1 MSLYTDENLPLMKLY
16 RLESVLKSATDR
28 RVWMKSGGYLVIE
41 PTEALTVID
50 VNSGKSIKGK
60 NAEEQFLKINIEA
73 AKEIARQLRLRNIS
87 GIVMIDFI
95 NMKEESHN
103 HELMKNLAEYV
114 RTDPV
119 RTTVVDMTKL
129 GLVELTR
136 QKGKRALH
144 EVFSEIK

>member
-1 MSLYTDENLPLMKLY
+1 
-16 RLESVLKSATDR
+16 
-28 RVWMKSGGYLVIE
+28 
-41 PTEALTVID
+41 
-50 VNSGKSIKGK
+50 
-60 NAEEQFLKINIEA
+60 
-73 AKEIARQLRLRNIS
+73 
-87 GIVMIDFI
+87 MIDFI

-136 QKGKRALH
+136 QKETCIARGIFRNQ
-144 EVFSEIK
+144 IG